1 MIVSPNFTYYLIWI
15 WFEISF
21 DFFLIIIFLKILFMR
36 EDEFFFLSVNGLGFS
51 RIVKMAKAIM
61 SNNNLFKLTIAFLS
75 NFLLVT

>member
-1 MIVSPNFTYYLIWI
+1 
-15 WFEISF
+15 
-21 DFFLIIIFLKILFMR
+21 MR